1 MDTKSK
7 DFMPDYEVFLI
18 SSLNITKLLQTFWD
32 GNCFNFWSSD
42 VRRQLRLECLLIF
55 LFLFYLE
62 LLYLSFVTYV
72 DIWVTFRVSCFSFS
86 NKIRFIWTNLSF
98 FFSVIMVDSCKAEG
112 GLESHFLHWEFSL
125 RHLIQFIFFVRQT
138 KSWKMGVL
146 WSEKSFYYSYIC
158 FNSCEVLFLP

>member
-1 MDTKSK
+1 M
-7 DFMPDYEVFLI
+7 I
-18 SSLNITKLLQTFWD
+18 QWRQTTTASRVS
-32 GNCFNFWSSD
+32 FNLF
-42 VRRQLRLECLLIF
+42 IF
-55 LFLFYLE
+55 ILFRAT
-62 LLYLSFVTYV
+62 YLSFVTYV
-72 DIWVTFRVSCFSFS
+72 DIFWITFRVSCFSFS

-125 RHLIQFIFFVRQT
+125 RHLIQFIFLVRQT
-138 KSWKMGVL
+138 KSWKMRVL